1 MIDWDLVPRIA
12 LRLLDHKDKLP
23 SAVFDDITLAYMLRS
38 DIQLLECLIR
48 AVSALVKQN
57 VDDRELYSLVE
68 RAVKLE

>member
-12 LRLLDHKDKLP
+12 FKLLDYKDKLP
-23 SAVFDDITLAYMLRS
+23 STVFDDITLAYMLRN

-48 AVSALVKQN
+48 AVSVLVKQN